1 MLPLA
6 RRNTIK
12 EILTEKKSVTVS
24 ELSKN
29 FKVTEETIRKD
40 LQLLEEEGFLNRTYG
55 GAYISEIV
63 KTDVNINIREHIH
76 TEGKEKIAEASV
88 ILIKNGD
95 SIFLDASTTCLHIAQ
110 KISSMKLTVAT
121 NSVKI
126 LNALANNQNINLV
139 FIGGK
144 IDTLSMSSVGIVA
157 ESNMNN
163 YLFDKV
169 FISCRA
175 LHLTHGITD
184 SNEQQAQIRKIALT
198 NSNKAI
204 LVCDYTKFD
213 RVAFSKISTFTG
225 INTIVVDK
233 KLSSEWVKFLDSK
246 NINLIQCD

>member
-6 RRNTIK
+6 RRNNIK
-12 EILTEKKSVTVS
+12 EILAEKKSITVS

-40 LQLLEEEGFLNRTYG
+40 LQALEEEGYLNRTYG
-55 GAYISEIV
+55 GAYISEV
-63 KTDVNINIREHIH
+63 VETDVNINIREHIH
-76 TEGKEKIAEASV
+76 TEGKNKIAEES
-88 ILIKNGD
+88 IKLISDGD

-110 KISSMKLTVAT
+110 KISDMRLTVAT

-126 LNALANNQNINLV
+126 LNELVKKPNINLV

-144 IDTLSMSSVGIVA
+144 IDLRSMASVGTVA
-157 ESNMNN
+157 EANMNN
-163 YLFDKV
+163 YLFNKV

-198 NSNKAI
+198 NSNKSI

-213 RVAFSKISTFTG
+213 RVAFSKISSFNG
-225 INTIVVDK
+225 INTVVVDR
-233 KLSSEWVKFLDSK
+233 KLSKEWVEFFDSNNTK
-246 NINLIQCD
+246 LIQCD